1 MTDDQPLKFTSAEA
15 VNVLEAPPSVERKAP
30 DMIYGLEAKPP
41 LRETLAA
48 ALQHVLAAFVNIIAP
63 ALVVG
68 NSIGLGT
75 SDISFLVSMSLFISG
90 IATFIQIHRV
100 GPVGSG
106 LLSIQ
111 GTSFAFVGT
120 IVTVGIAAIESGRS
134 PTQTLAYLLTI
145 CLLGSFIE
153 IILSQFIKPLKKVM
167 TPLVSGIIVVL
178 IGLVLIKVAVTAM
191 AGGPGSVA
199 TGTFASLQNLGV
211 SLLVFSVIVGLNCTR
226 SNLLRMSGIL
236 IGLAVG
242 YLVAL
247 PLGMLDFSGLGQLSY
262 VTVPIPFQY
271 GFDFGF
277 AGFIPL
283 AFLYIITTIES
294 IGDLTATS
302 MLVGEPIEG
311 ETYLRR
317 IKGGILGDGVNSLI
331 AACFNTFPNTTLS
344 QNNGVI
350 QLTGVGSRYIGYF
363 VAGILV
369 LLGLFPIVGGLFQA
383 MPQPVLGGATLLMFS
398 SVVASGIKILHSVNL
413 SRRNMLILIV
423 SLGLG
428 TGVSF
433 VPEIL
438 ENTPYLIKSVFS
450 SGIATGGTAALIL
463 NIIIPGNRE

>member
-1 MTDDQPLKFTSAEA
+1 
-15 VNVLEAPPSVERKAP
+15 
-30 DMIYGLEAKPP
+30 
-41 LRETLAA
+41 
-48 ALQHVLAAFVNIIAP
+48 
-63 ALVVG
+63 
-68 NSIGLGT
+68 
-75 SDISFLVSMSLFISG
+75 
-90 IATFIQIHRV
+90 
-100 GPVGSG
+100 
-106 LLSIQ
+106 
-111 GTSFAFVGT
+111 
-120 IVTVGIAAIESGRS
+120 
-134 PTQTLAYLLTI
+134 
-145 CLLGSFIE
+145 
-153 IILSQFIKPLKKVM
+153 
-167 TPLVSGIIVVL
+167 
-178 IGLVLIKVAVTAM
+178 
-191 AGGPGSVA
+191 
-199 TGTFASLQNLGV
+199 
-211 SLLVFSVIVGLNCTR
+211 
-226 SNLLRMSGIL
+226 
-236 IGLAVG
+236 
-242 YLVAL
+242 
-247 PLGMLDFSGLGQLSY
+247 
-262 VTVPIPFQY
+262 
-271 GFDFGF
+271 
-277 AGFIPL
+277 
-283 AFLYIITTIES
+283 
-294 IGDLTATS
+294 